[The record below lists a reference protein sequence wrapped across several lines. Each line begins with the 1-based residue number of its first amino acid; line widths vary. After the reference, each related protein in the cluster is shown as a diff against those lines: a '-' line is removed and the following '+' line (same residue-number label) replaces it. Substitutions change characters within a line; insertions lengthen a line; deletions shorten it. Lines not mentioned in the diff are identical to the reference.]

1 MQVTYRDRAWEFDEA
16 LYVRQVLERIE
27 ILPETVLVVRNGTLV
42 TEDQRLY
49 PGDEVR
55 IVAVISG
62 G

>member
-16 LYVRQVLERIE
+16 LSVRQVLERIE